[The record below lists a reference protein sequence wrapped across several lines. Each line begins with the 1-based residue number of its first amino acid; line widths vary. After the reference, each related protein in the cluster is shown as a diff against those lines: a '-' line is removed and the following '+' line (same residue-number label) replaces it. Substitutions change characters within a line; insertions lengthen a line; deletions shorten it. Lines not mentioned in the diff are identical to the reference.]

1 MNDHS
6 GVFPGR
12 GSVVPFGGGSLPST
26 GLRDVVEG
34 VGPATN
40 EGSRFSLAEVWRV
53 LTKWWW
59 LIASVVVVCLLA
71 AVAASLM
78 VAPEYRAQTVLE
90 VNREGVQAVQMGQVD
105 AMQIGDREFMTT
117 QAGLLRSRALAERV
131 ARSLNIAANADYVPQ
146 DLPRDARDRIAAD
159 MVAASVT
166 VNPIR
171 DSRLIE
177 LTVEHTD
184 PQLTARIADA
194 YADNF
199 IQSNLERRFEAT
211 SYARN
216 FLEQRLATI
225 RNRLEETERQL
236 VAYAQ
241 AQGIVTLNVDSGTGE
256 GGRSEQSL
264 DAASLVA
271 LNNALNEARAE
282 RIAAEQTLRQAQ
294 ARASTQVIEN
304 PTVQTLTSRRA
315 ELQAEYQEKL
325 GLFQPDYPA
334 MQQLRARIAALD
346 SAIAQATRSVGSS
359 LEGEYQAA
367 VGRERQLQAQ
377 VDRLRG
383 AVMDLRERSIQYT
396 ILQRE
401 VDTNR
406 ALYDALLQRYKE
418 VGVGS
423 GVGTNVV
430 SVIDRAQVPGAPFK
444 PNLPFNIFVG
454 LIAGLIIG
462 VGSAFAL
469 EWMDDTIKTPD
480 DVTAKLGIP
489 ALGVIPKA
497 DKNTPIQEQLADSRS
512 QVSEAYQSVRTSLQF
527 STAHGVPK
535 SLLITSTRASEGKSS
550 TALAIAQMMASLGA
564 KVLLVD
570 GDLRKPTFKGPQ
582 GQSTGLSDILAGAA
596 TLEGTVHATGQ
607 EGLSLLPAGHV
618 PPNPAE
624 LLATGRFAEVL
635 AEAGERFDH
644 VVVDGAPVLGL
655 ADAPLLA
662 YPAEGTIMVIESGAI
677 RRAAVLN
684 AVKRLKA
691 ADARIVGA
699 VITKFNAT
707 ASGYGYGYG
716 YGYGD
721 DSYSYR
727 QGEKP
732 KDQIKI
738 ASHEA

>member
-738 ASHEA
+738 EATR

>member
-12 GSVVPFGGGSLPST
+12 GSVVPFGGGGLPST

-271 LNNALNEARAE
+271 LDNALNEARAE
-282 RIAAEQTLRQAQ
+282 RIAAEQTLRQAR

-738 ASHEA
+738 EATR

>member
-12 GSVVPFGGGSLPST
+12 GSVVPFDGGGLPST
-26 GLRDVVEG
+26 GLRDVVAG

-59 LIASVVVVCLLA
+59 LIASVVLVCLLA
-71 AVAASLM
+71 AVAASLL
-78 VAPEYRAQTVLE
+78 VAPEYRAKTVLE

-131 ARSLNIAANADYVPQ
+131 ARSLNIAANGDYVPQ

-159 MVAASVT
+159 MVAASIQ

-225 RNRLEETERQL
+225 RGRLEETERQL

-241 AQGIVTLNVDSGTGE
+241 AQGIVTLNVDSGTGQ

-271 LNNALNEARAE
+271 LNSALNEARAE

-418 VGVGS
+418 VGVGG

-535 SLLITSTRASEGKSS
+535 TLLITSTRASEGKSS

-607 EGLSLLPAGHV
+607 EGLHLLPAGHV

-624 LLATGRFAEVL
+624 LLASGRFAEVL

-727 QGEKP
+727 EGEKP

-738 ASHEA
+738 EGSR